1 MVTTDARS
9 RSAALSHALEAVAKD
24 RCTAPGHRDL
34 NRALTVTRRHRD
46 RGGHV
51 RTAARP
57 AACRAGG

>member
-9 RSAALSHALEAVAKD
+9 RSAALSQALEAVAKD
-24 RCTAPGHRDL
+24 RCTTPGHL